1 MAVAVAQPQQ
11 PPALQRQHLETQPPR
26 LPPQQQWQQPLH
38 PKSNAHP
45 TKKSLSIPQLP
56 KTHHS
61 SSLPQQCSSVHV
73 TDSVLRFLVLDVHLH
88 RSKLRLGGFP
98 APNKTFAQLAIF
110 MLRLLRVRSMPGWVG
125 DLLVGWFVLE
135 VLRCGCDGILCCWV
149 PHKLI

>member
-26 LPPQQQWQQPLH
+26 LPH
-38 PKSNAHP
+38 NSNGSSPYILNP
-45 TKKSLSIPQLP
+45 TPTLQKKLSIPQLP